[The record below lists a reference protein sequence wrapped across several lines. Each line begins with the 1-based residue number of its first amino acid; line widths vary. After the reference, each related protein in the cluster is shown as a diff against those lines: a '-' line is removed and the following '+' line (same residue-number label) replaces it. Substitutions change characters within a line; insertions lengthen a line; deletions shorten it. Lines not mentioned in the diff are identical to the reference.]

1 MPKGNKKPKDKNAPK
16 KPCSSYMLFGHELR
30 KNDAT
35 IKALKVTEQA
45 KQIGERWN
53 ALTEAEK
60 SEYEKKAMEAK
71 EKYNKELE
79 IYKTTDEYK
88 EYMKTLKEWEKSF
101 SKKRKCSKAKKT
113 GMKLFVQEYKEENAD
128 TEKSGKEL
136 NQEALKK
143 WSEITSEQKKKYDEQ
158 AAAENDSV
166 SEENSE

>member
-60 SEYEKKAMEAK
+60 SKYEKKAMEAK
-71 EKYNKELE
+71 EKFYQRVGEFL
-79 IYKTTDEYK
+79 KTPNNYQDY
-88 EYMKTLKEWEKSF
+88 LKNF
-101 SKKRKCSKAKKT
+101 
-113 GMKLFVQEYKEENAD
+113 
-128 TEKSGKEL
+128 EKSGK
-136 NQEALKK
+136 K
-143 WSEITSEQKKKYDEQ
+143 SFSQKREF
-158 AAAENDSV
+158 
-166 SEENSE
+166 

>member
-101 SKKRKCSKAKKT
+101 SKKRSVVRPENRYEAFCP
-113 GMKLFVQEYKEENAD
+113 GYKEKMLTPKEW
-128 TEKSGKEL
+128 KEL
-136 NQEALKK
+136 NRKLLKM
-143 WSEITSEQKKKYDEQ
+143 E
-158 AAAENDSV
+158 
-166 SEENSE
+166 